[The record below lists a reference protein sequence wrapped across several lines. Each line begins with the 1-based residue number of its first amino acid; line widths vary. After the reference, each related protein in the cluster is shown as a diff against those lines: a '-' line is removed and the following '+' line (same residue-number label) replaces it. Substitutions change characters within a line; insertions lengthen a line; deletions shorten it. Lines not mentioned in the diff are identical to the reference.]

1 MSLNLVAMTPNLRKK
16 SCLKRR
22 VNHKEVTR
30 WFFFN
35 SRTLIG
41 VHNWLYSR
49 RGHDFGTGKQ
59 KECLMKIYLYSHQW
73 RNPWD
78 RTCQIVCE
86 ISPAI
91 CCFSIHHWLMHS
103 FVENPSVKFH
113 FCQSSSPGDRKKDE
127 IEYCIICFV

>member
-1 MSLNLVAMTPNLRKK
+1 MAVTPNLRKK
-16 SCLKRR
+16 KKLFKTSCKSQGGDAM
-22 VNHKEVTR
+22 
-30 WFFFN
+30 FFF
-35 SRTLIG
+35 LIHG
-41 VHNWLYSR
+41 ALLVYIIDCIPEEVMTGS
-49 RGHDFGTGKQ
+49 GKQ

-91 CCFSIHHWLMHS
+91 CCFSIHHLLMHS
-103 FVENPSVKFH
+103 FVENPSVKFY

-127 IEYCIICFV
+127 IEYCIICLV